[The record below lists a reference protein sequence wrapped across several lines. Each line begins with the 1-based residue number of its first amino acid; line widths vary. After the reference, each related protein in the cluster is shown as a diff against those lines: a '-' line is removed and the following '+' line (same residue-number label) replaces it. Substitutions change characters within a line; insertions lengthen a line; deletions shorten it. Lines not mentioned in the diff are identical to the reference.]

1 MNYFEIF
8 NKVLLELNYRAVQTF
23 ENIYKSEH
31 KKILEAIN
39 RVNNEVLASYDWPFL
54 ERTTILDVLKGENIY
69 PLSFSGQ
76 IKSVYCANS
85 RAVRGCNKAER
96 YENPDWTKVLYTP
109 HADELLYGKL
119 SGEYYSVVCG
129 SGLSSGRCQGK
140 IIFQKPTCDKLY
152 SITYYSR
159 NFAHGADGQFKE
171 KLTAPGDV
179 SVLPM
184 PFAEHILV
192 YGTCLKIK
200 ANPAYPKFAFWNT
213 MYIQALANLRQ
224 KSPQTKECEP
234 FIKLL

>member
-8 NKVLLELNYRAVQTF
+8 NKVLLELNYRAIQTF

-39 RVNNEVLASYDWPFL
+39 RVNNEVLASYEWPFL
-54 ERTTILDVLKGENIY
+54 ERTTLLDVIEGENIY
-69 PLSFSGQ
+69 TLPFSGP
-76 IKSVYCANS
+76 IKCVYSADAS
-85 RAVRGCNKAER
+85 
-96 YENPDWTKVLYTP
+96 YESYLEDSNRKNPVWKRVLYTP
-109 HADELLYGKL
+109 HTEELLYSRL
-119 SGEYYSVVCG
+119 LGEYYAVAAGNSRG
-129 SGLSSGRCQGK
+129 AGGGK
-140 IIFQKPTCDKLY
+140 IIFQKPACDKVY

-159 NFAHGADGQFKE
+159 NFALGENGDFKE
-171 KLTAPGDV
+171 KLTAEEDV
-179 SVLPM
+179 SILPM

-200 ANPAYPKFAFWNT
+200 ANPSYPKFAFWNT

-234 FIKLL
+234 FIKLI